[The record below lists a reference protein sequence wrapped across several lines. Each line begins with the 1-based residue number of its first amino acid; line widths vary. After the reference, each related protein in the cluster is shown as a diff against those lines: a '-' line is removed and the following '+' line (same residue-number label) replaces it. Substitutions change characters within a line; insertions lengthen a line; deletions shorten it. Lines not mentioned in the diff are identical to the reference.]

1 MKRSSPPVPPLA
13 PLARSGL
20 LPLRVLA
27 PLLLG
32 LVVGLAG
39 CGHPA
44 TREEC
49 DLILDK
55 IVELELRGQN
65 VTDPAVI
72 AQRKDDTRKAKG
84 EELMQKCLGR
94 KVTDARM
101 ACVKNAISYD
111 QIENQCLR

>member
-1 MKRSSPPVPPLA
+1 MKRSLPQVHV
-13 PLARSGL
+13 LARSLVRPGA
-20 LPLRVLA
+20 LPALALA
-27 PLLLG
+27 PFLLVALG
-32 LVVGLAG
+32 G

-44 TREEC
+44 TKADC

-101 ACVKNAISYD
+101 TCVQNAVSYD

>member
-1 MKRSSPPVPPLA
+1 MISSLRPPLS
-13 PLARSGL
+13 RT
-20 LPLRVLA
+20 LPLLRPGTLAGLAA
-27 PLLLG
+27 PLLL
-32 LVVGLAG
+32 VALAG

-44 TREEC
+44 TKEEC

-101 ACVKNAISYD
+101 ACVKNAVSYD